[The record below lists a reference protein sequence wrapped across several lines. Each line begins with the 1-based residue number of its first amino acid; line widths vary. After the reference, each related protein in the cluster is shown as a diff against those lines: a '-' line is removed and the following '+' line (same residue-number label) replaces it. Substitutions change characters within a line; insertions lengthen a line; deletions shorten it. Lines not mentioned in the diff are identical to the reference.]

1 MKSHDPMKKKR
12 INSKLGIIIAI
23 IFIVLIVAFIGWKSS
38 NKKQPSPENAATS
51 ASSAKPALTVTVIQP
66 ELQNWKQNF
75 TANGNIAAWQEVVIG
90 SELSGQRIT
99 KVNVNVGDSVQ
110 RGQVLAEINSESIRA
125 ELATAK
131 ANYAE
136 AKAVLA
142 DASINNQRI
151 QQLKNTGAISQQEA
165 TKYLTSQSTAQA
177 RLDAA
182 KAQIDSNQL
191 RLTQTQVIAPD
202 HGVISA
208 RTATVGSL
216 AQTGQELFRLIRDNR
231 LEWRAEVTSTDLYKL
246 KKGMTAHII
255 SPDPSRSAVSGSVRM
270 IAPVI
275 DPQTRYGLVYVDI
288 PTTDAVRMGMFVKG
302 EFDLGEK
309 PALTVPQTAVLL
321 RDGFSYVFIVNIDNR
336 VTQQKVTLGRRL
348 NDRIEIVDLAANTQL
363 VASGT
368 GFLSDGDLIKR
379 GHAIPDTPLTKQLV
393 STQEK

>member
-1 MKSHDPMKKKR
+1 MKKKR

-66 ELQNWKQNF
+66 ELHNWKQNF

-246 KKGMTAHII
+246 KKGMTAHIT

-321 RDGFSYVFIVNIDNR
+321 RDGFSYVFIVNKDNR

-348 NDRIEIVDLAANTQL
+348 NDRVEIVDLAANTQL

-379 GHAIPDTPLTKQLV
+379 GQAIPDTPLTKQLV

>member
-1 MKSHDPMKKKR
+1 MKKKR

-38 NKKQPSPENAATS
+38 NKKQTSSENAATS
-51 ASSAKPALTVTVIQP
+51 ASNAKPALTVTVIQP

-182 KAQIDSNQL
+182 KAQIDTNQL

-246 KKGMTAHII
+246 KKGMTAHIT
-255 SPDPSRSAVSGSVRM
+255 SPDPNRSAVSGSVRM

-302 EFDLGEK
+302 EFDLGQK

-321 RDGFSYVFIVNIDNR
+321 RDGFSYVFIVNKDNR

-348 NDRIEIVDLAANTQL
+348 NDRVEIVDLAANTQL

-379 GHAIPDTPLTKQLV
+379 GQAIPDTPLTKQLV